1 MDLRET
7 VRKILEKNEWLNG
20 WYDYLDG
27 DIMAIVD
34 KPEKF
39 QFVKN
44 VKSLKELYRLLRNL
58 DGVFK
63 YRNLL
68 FFNDWQYGTF
78 VYDIRNPEDYVD
90 HLTIDAMDYR
100 GFRKTISQYIAK
112 RE

>member
-1 MDLRET
+1 MDLEKI

-20 WYDYLDG
+20 LCDFEEG
-27 DIMAIVD
+27 DLLAIVNQ
-34 KPEKF
+34 PEKF
-39 QFVKN
+39 QLVKR
-44 VKSLKELYRLLRNL
+44 VRSLKELYRDLRNL

-68 FFNDWQYGTF
+68 FFNDWRYGTF
-78 VYDIRNPEDYVD
+78 VYDIRNPEDYID

-100 GFRKTISQYIAK
+100 KFRKLISQYIAK